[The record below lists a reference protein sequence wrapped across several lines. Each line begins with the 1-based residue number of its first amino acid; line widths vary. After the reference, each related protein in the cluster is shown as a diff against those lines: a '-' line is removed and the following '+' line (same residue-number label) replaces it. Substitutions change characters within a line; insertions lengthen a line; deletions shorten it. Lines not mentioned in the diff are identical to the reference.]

1 MDRLDC
7 DRMFI
12 AVIDEGSFVGA
23 ARRLGVSS
31 GQASKLVSKLEAD
44 LGVQLVK
51 RTTRALAV
59 TELGQAYY
67 ERIKGLIEEF
77 DALDASVRNA
87 SGAPSGRLRVTAPTS
102 FGTLSL
108 MPLLL
113 DFTRAFPEIQ
123 LDVSFSD
130 RTASLVDEGFDLAVR
145 IGRPA
150 DSSLIARKL
159 CDARIVVVAAP
170 AYLAGRETPA
180 DPSDLAGHECIIDT
194 NFPDPSRWRFSRPDS
209 EEALIVPV
217 AGRLRFSSAQAC
229 LAAAADGHGVAYV
242 PSFVA
247 GPLIRD
253 GQVMRLLAGWED
265 EPRAVHA
272 LYPPAR
278 HLASKVRVLV
288 DFLANS
294 FRGEPEWDRGW

>member
-59 TELGQAYY
+59 TEVGQAYY
-67 ERIKGLIEEF
+67 ERIRGLIEEL

-87 SGAPSGRLRVTAPTS
+87 SGAPSGRLRITAPTS

-113 DFTRAFPEIQ
+113 DFTHAFPEIQ
-123 LDVSFSD
+123 LDVGFSD
-130 RTASLVDEGFDLAVR
+130 RTASLVDEGFDLAIR

-170 AYLAGRETPA
+170 DYLAGRETPA
-180 DPSDLAGHECIIDT
+180 IPSDLAGHDCIIDT
-194 NFPDPSRWRFSRPDS
+194 NFPDPSRWRFTRSKG
-209 EEALIVPV
+209 EEALIVAV

-229 LAAAADGHGVAYV
+229 LAAAAGGLGVAYV

-253 GQVMRLLAGWED
+253 GHVVQLLAGWED